1 MSLRETLNEKPRIV
15 TAATLGIVVI
25 AVIAIVWQLTRSG
38 PGVGGS
44 PSSQAFYTT
53 DDGATLFADDI
64 ARIPPFEHRGGLAVR
79 AIVFSCDGRK
89 TRFVGYLERFRP
101 DVAKRL
107 AEQSNTAS
115 AQNPRMLAAIDDG
128 FEVKRPGETEWT
140 PIQRR
145 ARYLQVTQVE
155 CPPGTPGPL
164 EVVLP

>member
-1 MSLRETLNEKPRIV
+1 MSLRDTLNERPQIV
-15 TAATLGIVVI
+15 TAATIGIIVI
-25 AVIAIVWQLTRSG
+25 AVIAIVWQLTPSG
-38 PGVGGS
+38 PGLGGS
-44 PSSQAFYTT
+44 RGGQAFYTT

-64 ARIPPFEHRGGLAVR
+64 ARIPPFEHGGGQAVR

-107 AEQSNTAS
+107 AEQSNTA
-115 AQNPRMLAAIDDG
+115 APQDPRMLAAMDDG

-140 PIQRR
+140 PMQRR
-145 ARYLQVTQVE
+145 VRYLQVTQVE